1 MRIIFSNIIIFS
13 FYFILFY
20 ILEIWS
26 KLTTM
31 ASLGI
36 VDKHHEQEFLAV
48 MQSYMLWDTGAGA
61 DCSQSSGLRVLGLIH
76 AKHGTA
82 ITDYLLSQ
90 LKEAQNEV

>member
-1 MRIIFSNIIIFS
+1 MRIIFSKIIFS

-26 KLTTM
+26 KLTAM

-36 VDKHHEQEFLAV
+36 VDRHHEQGFLAV
-48 MQSYMLWDTGAGA
+48 MQSYVLWDTGAGA
-61 DCSQSSGLRVLGLIH
+61 DCSQSSGLCVLGLIH

-82 ITDYLLSQ
+82 ITDYLLGQ
-90 LKEAQNEV
+90 LKDAQNEV